1 MPVLIVCPCRPVTN
15 QGSTMSEDCKKRV
28 VGSFFG
34 RSALSLR
41 TGRAVV
47 PGWHGSGTA

>member
-15 QGSTMSEDCKKRV
+15 QGSTMSEDFRKRV

-34 RSALSLR
+34 RSALALR
-41 TGRAVV
+41 ADRAVV
-47 PGWHGSGTA
+47 PGWHGSGAA